1 MIYILRKSAQHR
13 VEFSHPGDPDYND
26 KDLPEC
32 PYGTTCYR
40 KNKQHRLDFKHT
52 VRLRRTRRPQ
62 NSKPYI
68 RPSNPHLRFLLG
80 EIDLNT
86 KLRKIVNAG
95 LLTLRLMIWDHQ
107 N

>member
-1 MIYILRKSAQHR
+1 MIYIPRRSAQHR

-32 PYGTTCYR
+32 PYGTACYR

-62 NSKPYI
+62 NSKLYI
-68 RPSNPHLRFLLG
+68 SQFEVSLRRNRF
-80 EIDLNT
+80 E
-86 KLRKIVNAG
+86 
-95 LLTLRLMIWDHQ
+95 H
-107 N
+107 